1 MMSPRKTYPV
11 EVAGLQ
17 RDLPLFEVAPG
28 IRIAVLNIL
37 GDTPLVQA
45 CAQALEAKL
54 EGTDYDL
61 LVTAEAKSIPLAH
74 ALSVL
79 TQKPYVVLRKVYKPY
94 MGVAISAETHSI
106 TTGQPQVLYLD
117 EKDQKLALGKRVV
130 LLDDVIST
138 GSTLEGMRQVMHK
151 AGALVVAE
159 AGIFTE
165 GEIARWNH
173 IVSLGHLPVF
183 TD

>member
-1 MMSPRKTYPV
+1 
-11 EVAGLQ
+11 
-17 RDLPLFEVAPG
+17 
-28 IRIAVLNIL
+28 
-37 GDTPLVQA
+37 
-45 CAQALEAKL
+45 
-54 EGTDYDL
+54 
-61 LVTAEAKSIPLAH
+61 
-74 ALSVL
+74 
-79 TQKPYVVLRKVYKPY
+79 